1 MSKRAYTIFGFDD
14 RRLLSGYL
22 MDQNLVPDLTRV
34 TFSSEKHTS
43 AQRIRFHAMVGD
55 LAKQATHNGRKYDPV
70 QWKAIILQA
79 LGQEIEFL
87 PTLDGKSF
95 FPIGFHTSEFS
106 KEQMSDAI
114 ELVFAWG
121 TEHGV
126 KFKDPEKPPPI
137 TEDPRGSRQVEPPT
151 IEHDEREFER
161 PEF

>member
-1 MSKRAYTIFGFDD
+1 MSKAVHTILSFED
-14 RRLLSGYL
+14 RKHLAGIIMDAQRVPNGTRL
-22 MDQNLVPDLTRV
+22 
-34 TFSSEKHTS
+34 TFSSQKHTS

-55 LAKQATHNGRKYDPV
+55 LAKQATHNGRKYDTI

-126 KFKDPEKPPPI
+126 KFKEPDAPPPI
-137 TEDPRGSRQVEPPT
+137 TSNPRDGRQIDPPT
-151 IEHDEREFER
+151 IDHDEREFER
-161 PEF
+161 PKF